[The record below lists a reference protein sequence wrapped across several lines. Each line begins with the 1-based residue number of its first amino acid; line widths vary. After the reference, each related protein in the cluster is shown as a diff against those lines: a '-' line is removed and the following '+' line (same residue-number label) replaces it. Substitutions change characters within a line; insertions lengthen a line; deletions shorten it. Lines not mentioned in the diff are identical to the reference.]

1 MSEKHM
7 ESTLANGGNAP
18 ERITFRALAPYFT
31 LGAAF
36 GSVMG
41 VLGYNYIASTH
52 PDGPTEIDTTT
63 VATAATGSK
72 QQQLQLPSKIQP
84 LIITSSSASLETPTT
99 PEYVADTSN
108 RIANTLKVATEA
120 IAQTMDAAQSTVYT
134 AETLPMEGPPIDSET
149 GKPCY
154 QLKDIQQAIGAIN
167 LPSGVTPY
175 VILPPGICEKQ
186 PYAAYASGDNV
197 VTTSKVID
205 NPGTAAHELG
215 HVAGLHHTN
224 SFDIKSGYGQGKLPQ
239 DIDMTE
245 AIGQGYGDFRRVKNQ
260 DIPEQDVPK
269 PNIEEASGE
278 TSIMGYHF
286 PIDKDCTEKNTC
298 DIFNLPEKYRLDPK
312 KFPLYDIDPSTLN
325 DSPTAITLSTEPYN
339 VQGVRI
345 PIPAS
350 HPIRQIHG
358 GELLTDFIVSIKY
371 DGNGSSCF
379 KVPTFVIDKRGIVT
393 ELNSPHTGVIPGY
406 CLSDSFDGWSIF
418 NDSSTGVRI
427 KVQRQNGETQLLV
440 KKF

>member
-1 MSEKHM
+1 MENASASEDV
-7 ESTLANGGNAP
+7 P
-18 ERITFRALAPYFT
+18 ERVAFRDIVPYAT
-31 LGAAF
+31 LGAAI
-36 GSVMG
+36 GSVIG
-41 VLGYNYIASTH
+41 FLGYNCVASTH
-52 PDGPTEIDTTT
+52 PNRPTEVNTTA
-63 VATAATGSK
+63 VATPATESEQQQQ

-84 LIITSSSASLETPTT
+84 LIITSSSTSLETPTT
-99 PEYVADTSN
+99 PEY
-108 RIANTLKVATEA
+108 IANTSKRTANTLEIATRA

-134 AETLPMEGPPIDSET
+134 AETLSMEGPLIDPGT

-154 QLKDIQQAIGAIN
+154 QFKDIQKAVEAMK
-167 LPSGVTPY
+167 LPGGVTPY
-175 VILPPGICEKQ
+175 VVLPPGICEKQ
-186 PYAAYASGDNV
+186 SYAAYAANGNV
-197 VTTSKVID
+197 VTTFKAID

-224 SFDIKSGYGQGKLPQ
+224 SFDITSKYGQGKLPQ

-245 AIGQGYGDFRRVKNQ
+245 AIKQGYGDFRRLKNQ
-260 DIPEQDVPK
+260 GVPE

-278 TSIMGYHF
+278 TSVMGYHS
-286 PIDKDCTEKNTC
+286 PIREDCTDKNTC

-312 KFPLYDIDPSTLN
+312 KFPLYDINPSTLN
-325 DSPTAITLSTEPYN
+325 NSPTAITLSTEPYN
-339 VQGVRI
+339 IQGVRI

-406 CLSDSFDGWSIF
+406 CLSDSFDDWPIF

-427 KVQRQNGETQLLV
+427 EVQRQNGETQLLV

>member
-1 MSEKHM
+1 MSEKHV
-7 ESTLANGGNAP
+7 ESASASDGDVP
-18 ERITFRALAPYFT
+18 ERVAFRAIAPYAT
-31 LGAAF
+31 LGAVI
-36 GSVMG
+36 GSVIG
-41 VLGYNYIASTH
+41 FLGYNCIAASTH
-52 PDGPTEIDTTT
+52 PNRPTEINTTT
-63 VATAATGSK
+63 VATAATESK
-72 QQQLQLPSKIQP
+72 QQQQPQQLQLPSEIQP

-99 PEYVADTSN
+99 PEYVADTSK
-108 RIANTLKVATEA
+108 RIANTLEIATRA
-120 IAQTMDAAQSTVYT
+120 IAQTMDAARSTVY
-134 AETLPMEGPPIDSET
+134 AAGTLPMEGPPINPGT

-154 QLKDIQQAIGAIN
+154 RLKDIQQAIGALK
-167 LPSGVTPY
+167 LPGGVTPY

-186 PYAAYASGDNV
+186 PYAAYATSDNV
-197 VTTSKVID
+197 VTTFKAID

-224 SFDIKSGYGQGKLPQ
+224 SFDIKYEYGRGKLPQ
-239 DIDMTE
+239 DIDMME
-245 AIGQGYGDFRRVKNQ
+245 AIGQGYGDFRRLKNQ
-260 DIPEQDVPK
+260 SVPE
-269 PNIEEASGE
+269 PNIEEASGR
-278 TSIMGYHF
+278 TSVMGYHF

-339 VQGVRI
+339 IQGVRI

-406 CLSDSFDGWSIF
+406 CLSDSFDGWPIF
-418 NDSSTGVRI
+418 NDSSADVRI
-427 KVQRQNGETQLLV
+427 EVQRQNGETQLLV

>member
-1 MSEKHM
+1 
-7 ESTLANGGNAP
+7 
-18 ERITFRALAPYFT
+18 
-31 LGAAF
+31 
-36 GSVMG
+36 
-41 VLGYNYIASTH
+41 
-52 PDGPTEIDTTT
+52 
-63 VATAATGSK
+63 
-72 QQQLQLPSKIQP
+72 
-84 LIITSSSASLETPTT
+84 
-99 PEYVADTSN
+99 
-108 RIANTLKVATEA
+108 
-120 IAQTMDAAQSTVYT
+120 
-134 AETLPMEGPPIDSET
+134 MEGPLIDPGT

-154 QLKDIQQAIGAIN
+154 QFKDIQKAVGAMK
-167 LPSGVTPY
+167 LSGDVTPY

-186 PYAAYASGDNV
+186 SYAAYAANGNV
-197 VTTSKVID
+197 VTTFKAID

-224 SFDIKSGYGQGKLPQ
+224 SFDITSEYGRGKLPQ

-245 AIGQGYGDFRRVKNQ
+245 AIKQGYGDFRRVKNQ
-260 DIPEQDVPK
+260 GVPE

-278 TSIMGYHF
+278 TSVMGYH
-286 PIDKDCTEKNTC
+286 
-298 DIFNLPEKYRLDPK
+298 LRLDPK
-312 KFPLYDIDPSTLN
+312 KFPLYDINPSTLS
-325 DSPTAITLSTEPYN
+325 DFPTAITLSTEPYN
-339 VQGVRI
+339 IQGVRI

-406 CLSDSFDGWSIF
+406 CLSDSFDGWPIF
-418 NDSSTGVRI
+418 NDSSADVRI
-427 KVQRQNGETQLLV
+427 EVQRQNGKTQLLV

>member
-1 MSEKHM
+1 M
-7 ESTLANGGNAP
+7 ESASASDGDVP
-18 ERITFRALAPYFT
+18 ERVAFRAIAPYAT
-31 LGAAF
+31 LGAAI
-36 GSVMG
+36 GSVIG
-41 VLGYNYIASTH
+41 FLGYNCIASTH
-52 PDGPTEIDTTT
+52 PNRPTEINTT
-63 VATAATGSK
+63 VAATAATESK
-72 QQQLQLPSKIQP
+72 QQQQQQLQLPSKIQP
-84 LIITSSSASLETPTT
+84 LIVTSSSTSLETPTT
-99 PEYVADTSN
+99 PEYVANTSK
-108 RIANTLKVATEA
+108 RIANTLEIATRA

-134 AETLPMEGPPIDSET
+134 AETLSMEGPLIDPGT
-149 GKPCY
+149 GRPCY
-154 QLKDIQQAIGAIN
+154 QFKDIQKAVGAMK
-167 LPSGVTPY
+167 LSGDVTPY
-175 VILPPGICEKQ
+175 VILPPRICEKQ
-186 PYAAYASGDNV
+186 SYAAYAANGNV
-197 VTTSKVID
+197 VTTFKAID

-224 SFDIKSGYGQGKLPQ
+224 SFDITSEYGRGKLPQ

-245 AIGQGYGDFRRVKNQ
+245 AIKQGYGDFRRVKNQ
-260 DIPEQDVPK
+260 GVPE

-278 TSIMGYHF
+278 TSVMGYHL
-286 PIDKDCTEKNTC
+286 PIREDCTEKNTC

-312 KFPLYDIDPSTLN
+312 KFPLYDINPSALN
-325 DSPTAITLSTEPYN
+325 DSPIAITLSTEPYN
-339 VQGVRI
+339 IQGVRI

-393 ELNSPHTGVIPGY
+393 ELNSPHTGVIPVC
-406 CLSDSFDGWSIF
+406 CLSDSFDDWPIF

-427 KVQRQNGETQLLV
+427 EVQRQNGETQLLV